1 MSISFEGRNKLKS
14 TLQTLFPLIS
24 IAVGLIVT
32 AAWIGFLGYEI
43 FELGS
48 SAL

>member
-1 MSISFEGRNKLKS
+1 MSIAFQGWNKLRS
-14 TLQTLFPLIS
+14 MLQRLFPSTS

-48 SAL
+48 SVL